1 MSIRNYSEMSIRI
14 NNKFY
19 FSYIMSDEN
28 SREPFTQSIYYKVA
42 EDPSGATDCTT
53 HME

>member
-1 MSIRNYSEMSIRI
+1 MALNFPKNPLVAEDPSG
-14 NNKFY
+14 
-19 FSYIMSDEN
+19 EN
-28 SREPFTQSIYYKVA
+28 PLVA